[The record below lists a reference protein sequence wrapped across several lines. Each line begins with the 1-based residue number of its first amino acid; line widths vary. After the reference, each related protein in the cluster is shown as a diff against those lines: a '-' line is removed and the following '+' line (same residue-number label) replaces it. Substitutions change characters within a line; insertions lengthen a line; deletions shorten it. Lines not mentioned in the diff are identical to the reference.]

1 MNAYEDAM
9 RQRRGYLLVMW
20 IAIGLCLFEI
30 GGGIYSWSF
39 VILIDAGHVFGDVVV
54 YYFSALAILAKLRG
68 VPAVNLGN
76 RNANIVITVASINIM
91 LSLIRVLFFPE
102 QTEVVAHAMLPIASI
117 GLGINV
123 VMVIILLSLGLQH
136 NHGGVPCD
144 GHHDDGDHNHNHAHK
159 HNHEH
164 EKPEKDWVHRVALI
178 HIAGDVLISVFAVT
192 TALVIKFNLLG
203 FNAELTDSIA
213 AAIAGT
219 FIILVTLREKRS
231 MKLHN
236 KTHES

>member
-1 MNAYEDAM
+1 MHAHEDAM

-39 VILIDAGHVFGDVVV
+39 VILIDAGHVFGDVIV
-54 YYFSALAILAKLRG
+54 YYFSALAILAKLKG
-68 VPAVNLGN
+68 TPAVELGN
-76 RNANIVITVASINIM
+76 RNANIVITVASINIA
-91 LSLIRVLFFPE
+91 LSLARVLFFSD
-102 QTEVVAHAMLPIASI
+102 QTEVIASAMLPIASI

-123 VMVIILLSLGLQH
+123 IMVMILLSLGLEH
-136 NHGGVPCD
+136 NHGGESCS
-144 GHHDDGDHNHNHAHK
+144 HE

-164 EKPEKDWVHRVALI
+164 DEHDHHHDKPEKDWVHRVALI
-178 HIAGDVLISVFAVT
+178 HIAGDVLISVFAVA
-192 TALVIKFNLLG
+192 TALVIKFQLLG
-203 FNAELTDSIA
+203 FNAELTDSMA
-213 AAIAGT
+213 AAIAGS

-231 MKLHN
+231 MKLHK